1 MQVLPATRNA
11 ARRYK
16 AELTLLI
23 HGVTQP
29 DAVISALQT
38 AEQRFADRL
47 VADGIDLAE
56 NGTRVVSDPFMVG
69 TDVAIYADLGDA
81 PGAIV
86 DRWVHLIAELA
97 AVDPG
102 VTEVRLP
109 RRRSRIAALFMD
121 TQMYSITPASWTGQA
136 PTSWLI
142 AAAQWLAD
150 IPSARYVAWVNG
162 SEFDVERDRLA
173 EQLAAAM
180 TTGSAVVAFDRG
192 AMVRF
197 VHCRDGQLDFSMPSP
212 PIGDDAG
219 WASATGELTRAGLA
233 LRPRP
238 AWACLFTD
246 LSWSPMLPD
255 LRPGVP
261 GHVPVYECLRD
272 PRWGLPDAYP
282 VVLLR
287 PEWAAACGISPSG
300 RGSAD
305 DLIRVD
311 VVDPR
316 ALIPLSYDVEIPRT
330 VDPETAVRYARERLA
345 ALRQDEAFQDLFP
358 PD

>member
-1 MQVLPATRNA
+1 MLPATRNA
-11 ARRYK
+11 ARRDK

-142 AAAQWLAD
+142 AGGD
-150 IPSARYVAWVNG
+150 G
-162 SEFDVERDRLA
+162 
-173 EQLAAAM
+173 
-180 TTGSAVVAFDRG
+180 AV
-192 AMVRF
+192 
-197 VHCRDGQLDFSMPSP
+197 
-212 PIGDDAG
+212 
-219 WASATGELTRAGLA
+219 
-233 LRPRP
+233 
-238 AWACLFTD
+238 
-246 LSWSPMLPD
+246 
-255 LRPGVP
+255 
-261 GHVPVYECLRD
+261 
-272 PRWGLPDAYP
+272 
-282 VVLLR
+282 
-287 PEWAAACGISPSG
+287 
-300 RGSAD
+300 
-305 DLIRVD
+305 
-311 VVDPR
+311 R
-316 ALIPLSYDVEIPRT
+316 ALP
-330 VDPETAVRYARERLA
+330 
-345 ALRQDEAFQDLFP
+345 
-358 PD
+358 